1 WQKPG
6 SHYPPSAIRCAL
18 PFRIIRGPMNRDLST
33 PIPNS
38 YWVQPGRLLA
48 GEYPG
53 SMSRADAM
61 ERVQRLLAAGVTS
74 FIDLTEE
81 GELPEY
87 GTLLPELTE
96 RRVRYRR
103 LPMLDHSVPD
113 SAAHMARI
121 LDLIDGELSAGQCVY
136 LHCRAG

>member
-1 WQKPG
+1 SG
-6 SHYPPSAIRCAL
+6 SALTANRQPPTASFA
-18 PFRIIRGPMNRDLST
+18 IIRRPMNRDLST

-81 GELPEY
+81 GGLPDY
-87 GTLLPELTE
+87 KTPLPPPPRGAFT
-96 RRVRYRR
+96 
-103 LPMLDHSVPD
+103 S
-113 SAAHMARI
+113 
-121 LDLIDGELSAGQCVY
+121 Q
-136 LHCRAG
+136 